1 MGGTS
6 STSNEHRHR
15 GARRVLEQEDL
26 PMTIGPSLAFVFGF
40 HDNHADELVKLADL
54 KAQGIITEAEFA
66 QQKAK
71 LLA

>member
-1 MGGTS
+1 M
-6 STSNEHRHR
+6 STATVERV
-15 GARRVLEQEDL
+15 ARSKREDL
-26 PMTIGPSLAFVFGF
+26 PMTIGPILAFVIGF
-40 HDNHADELVKLADL
+40 PDNHADELVKLADL